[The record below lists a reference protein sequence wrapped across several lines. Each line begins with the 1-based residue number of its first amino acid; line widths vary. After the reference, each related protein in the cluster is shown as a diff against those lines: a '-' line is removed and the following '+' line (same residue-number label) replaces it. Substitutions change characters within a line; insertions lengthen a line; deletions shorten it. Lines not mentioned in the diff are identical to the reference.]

1 MTQRTGPKE
10 ILCIFKGV
18 TTCLSSDQKIK
29 DGIIVVYAEL
39 HPEYVPM
46 CAPGVTPYL
55 HPASLCVDRFD
66 HQGFVNSQHGMSW
79 SLQDTLS
86 FRKQYGHKEVSWSE
100 LNRYAQTNIQDYI
113 KENNYHRSKV
123 SNHEFHIID
132 KQTNPKR
139 IPLEEYEKTLMTL
152 TNNYLA
158 NKKRVQKEIEECA

>member
-39 HPEYVPM
+39 QPEFVPM
-46 CAPGVTPYL
+46 CAPSVTPYL
-55 HPASLCVDRFD
+55 HPASLQVDRFD
-66 HQGFVNSQHGMSW
+66 HDGFYNSRFGMSW
-79 SLQDTLS
+79 SLPDTLA
-86 FRKQYGHKEVSWSE
+86 FRKQYGHKEVLWSE
-100 LNRYAQTNIQDYI
+100 LDGYAQINIRDYI
-113 KENNYHRSKV
+113 NEHKTHRSKV

-139 IPLEEYEKTLMTL
+139 IPVEEYEKILTTL

-158 NKKRVQKEIEECA
+158 NKKRVQKEMEEYA